1 MLNENR
7 VCKQLQMGY
16 VQRWISHP
24 LPVRNNLASA
34 MWSAPPDV
42 ASASNKGME
51 SSSDFVTKLYQ
62 MLDTPEYSGIVR
74 WGEAHDSFV
83 IYDTTLFQ
91 ELVIPQVFNHSNF
104 SSFVRQLNKYDFH
117 KVRFKN
123 PQSKVWEFTHPEF
136 RPENRDKT
144 HLIRRKPPNKAKS
157 QVSRKAENQ
166 LQDEILDLT
175 TRVEQIENTNRQLL
189 NALRLQQSLV
199 ERLLNAVD
207 LPEEEDDEKPKVHSR
222 RVLLALD
229 DPGAAEICR
238 KFLEQYGCSVEMVP
252 NGLEVVQRAE
262 ANRYHCIVMDIVLSA
277 LDGMS
282 ATELI
287 RQSDPTTPII
297 VVADEKSKP
306 STDVTDP
313 HATWLSSYL
322 RRGASAVLL
331 RPFTKNQ
338 LFEALN
344 TITTTEF

>member
-1 MLNENR
+1 
-7 VCKQLQMGY
+7 
-16 VQRWISHP
+16 
-24 LPVRNNLASA
+24 
-34 MWSAPPDV
+34 MWSVPLE
-42 ASASNKGME
+42 ASNTTNRGPE
-51 SSSDFVTKLYQ
+51 FSSDFVMKLYQ

-74 WGEAHDSFV
+74 WGDSHDSFV
-83 IYDTTLFQ
+83 IYDTNLFQ

-117 KVRFKN
+117 KVRSKN
-123 PQSKVWEFTHPEF
+123 PQSKAWEFTHPEF

-144 HLIRRKPPNKAKS
+144 HLIRRKSPNKTKT
-157 QVSRKAENQ
+157 QVSKKAESQ

-175 TRVEQIENTNRQLL
+175 SRVEIIENTNRQLL

-207 LPEEEDDEKPKVHSR
+207 LPDDDDKENPAPQNRK
-222 RVLLALD
+222 VLLALD
-229 DPGAAEICR
+229 DSEAGEICR
-238 KFLEQYGCSVEMVP
+238 KFLEQYGCTVEMAP

-262 ANRYHCIVMDIVLSA
+262 INRYYCIVMDVVLSA

-297 VVADEKSKP
+297 VVVDEKSKNILP
-306 STDVTDP
+306 GSKPLNTD
-313 HATWLSSYL
+313 LSGYL
-322 RRGASAVLL
+322 KRGASAVLL

-338 LFEALN
+338 LFQALN
-344 TITTTEF
+344 TIATET